1 MNTGFCGPSTC
12 ITFLKALQD
21 LGAHHLPLAASHL
34 RGPSL
39 ALRRVDAST
48 TPGGKKNIGSPNC
61 FFLRWHPIVANPTS
75 VEGFQRKILFVK
87 VVNNKYMT
95 KSCGQQVDP
104 CFKEVLV
111 IHVQAKFSILEGAFA
126 SQDIKR

>member
-1 MNTGFCGPSTC
+1 VDQPFTGEHWIVWPINLFHFKDPV
-12 ITFLKALQD
+12 TFLKALQD

-48 TPGGKKNIGSPNC
+48 TPGSPNWV
-61 FFLRWHPIVANPTS
+61 FLRWHPTVVPFPTS

-87 VVNNKYMT
+87 VVNKKYMT
-95 KSCGQQVDP
+95 KLCGQQVDP

-111 IHVQAKFSILEGAFA
+111 IPVQA
-126 SQDIKR
+126 